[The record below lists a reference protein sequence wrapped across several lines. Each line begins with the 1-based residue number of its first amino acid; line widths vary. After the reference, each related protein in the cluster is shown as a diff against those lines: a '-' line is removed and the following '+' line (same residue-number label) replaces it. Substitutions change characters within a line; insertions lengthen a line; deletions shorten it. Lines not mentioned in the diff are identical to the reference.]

1 MPEKARDSPVHRLPD
16 WRLTLPLAQSCPR
29 CGARTRSGEK
39 CKAPAMSNGRC
50 RMHGGKSTGPRTLE
64 GLERMR
70 RGNTR
75 HGNYSEESRQ
85 LTRAVRL
92 LIAEALR
99 SAEAT

>member
-1 MPEKARDSPVHRLPD
+1 
-16 WRLTLPLAQSCPR
+16 
-29 CGARTRSGEK
+29 
-39 CKAPAMSNGRC
+39 MSNGRC
-50 RMHGGKSTGPRTLE
+50 RMHGGKSTGPRTPE

-70 RGNTR
+70 RANTR

-99 SAEAT
+99 SAEATMPHAWQAAGLSRSTQPDELP